1 VDILLDRERLRD
13 ARDTLKSAKADFEDA
28 GSINDTLESA
38 IGTPQGKSKLRD
50 RVGWFESN
58 WSGNRD
64 DLKESVENVYKR
76 LDGII
81 EGWDEWEAQASA
93 ELASKEDGP

>member
-1 VDILLDRERLRD
+1 MDVLLDRDRLRD
-13 ARDTLKSAKADFEDA
+13 ARDTLKTAKDDFENA
-28 GSINDTLESA
+28 GSINDRLESA
-38 IGTPQGKSKLRD
+38 IGTPQGKSTLRD

-64 DLKESVENVYKR
+64 DLTESVENVYKR

-93 ELASKEDGP
+93 QIEGQEDGS

>member
-1 VDILLDRERLRD
+1 MDVLLDRERLRD
-13 ARDTLKSAKADFEDA
+13 ARDTLKTAKDDFENA
-28 GSINDTLESA
+28 GSINDTLEQA

-64 DLKESVENVYKR
+64 ELTESVENVYKR

-81 EGWDEWEAQASA
+81 EGWDEWEAEASA
-93 ELASKEDGP
+93 QIEGQEDGS

>member
-1 VDILLDRERLRD
+1 MDVLLDRERLRD
-13 ARDTLKSAKADFEDA
+13 ARDTLKTAKDDFENA
-28 GSINDTLESA
+28 GSINDTLEQA

-64 DLKESVENVYKR
+64 ELTESVENVYKR

-81 EGWDEWEAQASA
+81 EGWDEWEAEASA
-93 ELASKEDGP
+93 QIESQEDGS